1 MNLLTFLYI
10 GIIFLWII
18 YGINVGYENNKLKH
32 ISYKQK
38 LRIFFTPFWLL
49 YIMSLFYAIQRILSA
64 PTDYSVYQYI
74 VSIIGFIFFFLGV
87 VFFVCLN
94 FFIKSFPSCLS
105 IDKGGK
111 LGGLYKYIRHP
122 SFYVLTFVMF
132 GNALFFLDI
141 YILVLACISF
151 IFIYISY
158 IVEENDV
165 MKTSPYYKEYIK
177 NSNRFLPNFIRF
189 PFFKK

>member
-1 MNLLTFLYI
+1 MNLLIILYI

-18 YGINVGYENNKLKH
+18 YGLNVGYENNKLKH

-49 YIMSLFYAIQRILSA
+49 YIMSLFFAIQGIIS
-64 PTDYSVYQYI
+64 PPIDYSIGQYVI
-74 VSIIGFIFFFLGV
+74 AIIGFILFFLGV

-111 LGGLYKYIRHP
+111 LSGIYKYIRHP
-122 SFYVLTFVMF
+122 SFYVLALVMF
-132 GNALFFLDI
+132 GNALFFLNI
-141 YILVLACISF
+141 YMLALACISF
-151 IFIYISY
+151 VFIYISY

-177 NSNRFLPNFIRF
+177 NSNRFLPNFIKF
-189 PFFKK
+189 SFKRK